1 MLMSLLAEEIVEE
14 WLNRQGFFT
23 IRGIKI
29 GVQEIDLL
37 ALRVNEN
44 NIECRHIEVTA
55 SITPM
60 SYISNVPLEIQKAT
74 GRAANSRSPRTTE
87 ELRVGVNEWI
97 EKKFNYPK
105 KIDLR
110 QKLYPGSWSYE
121 LVVNKVFCPEEL
133 NLFREAGIKVLLLT
147 DLLSDLKKN
156 KKTVIEK
163 ASGASL
169 VDLIFLDDVS
179 ISELL

>member
-1 MLMSLLAEEIVEE
+1 MSILAEEIVEE

-37 ALRVNEN
+37 ALRINEN

-60 SYISNVPLEIQKAT
+60 SYISNVPLEIQKTT
-74 GRAANSRSPRTTE
+74 GRASNSRYHRTTE
-87 ELRVGVNEWI
+87 ELRVGINEWI
-97 EKKFNYPK
+97 GKKFNHPR
-105 KIDLR
+105 KINLR
-110 QKLYPGSWSYE
+110 QKLYPGNWSYE

-133 NLFREAGIKVLLLT
+133 DLFREAGIKILRLR
-147 DLLSDLKKN
+147 DILSDLKN

-169 VDLIFLDDVS
+169 VELIILDELS
-179 ISELL
+179 ISEL

>member
-1 MLMSLLAEEIVEE
+1 MSILAEEIVEE

-37 ALRVNEN
+37 ALRVIEN
-44 NIECRHIEVTA
+44 NTECRHIEVTA

-97 EKKFNYPK
+97 GKKFSQPK

-110 QKLYPGSWSYE
+110 QKLYARNWSYE
-121 LVVNKVFCPEEL
+121 LVVNNVYCPEEL
-133 NLFREAGIKVLLLT
+133 DLFREAGIKVFHLR
-147 DLLSDLKKN
+147 DLLSELKN

>member
-1 MLMSLLAEEIVEE
+1 MLMSILAEEIVEE

-29 GVQEIDLL
+29 GAQEIDLL

-55 SITPM
+55 SIKPI
-60 SYISNVPLEIQKAT
+60 SYISDVPLGTQTTT
-74 GRAANSRSPRTTE
+74 GRSRKSPTHRTTD
-87 ELRVGVNEWI
+87 ELRVGINEWI
-97 EKKFNYPK
+97 GKKFNHPK
-105 KIDLR
+105 KVNLR
-110 QKLYPGSWSYE
+110 QKLCPGSWSYE
-121 LVVNKVFCPEEL
+121 LVVNKVYCPEEL
-133 NLFREAGIKVLLLT
+133 DLFREAGIKILRLR
-147 DLLSDLKKN
+147 DILSDLKN

-169 VDLIFLDDVS
+169 VELIILDELS
-179 ISELL
+179 ISEL